1 MIMREIG
8 KAKKIEGYKEIVTYG
23 FHPYKV
29 PMTDARGITKEV
41 EFVATLTE
49 TVLDHIACHTCNK
62 YIGKLEEEMSSSI
75 IACKHTNL
83 TENKINERV
92 LTFDCDDCG
101 GTWKGD
107 PDKPYW
113 TPTGTQEYICF
124 ECCGDILE
132 NESPER

>member
-1 MIMREIG
+1 MREIG

-49 TVLDHIACHTCNK
+49 TVLDHIPCNMCKK
-62 YIGKLEEEMSSSI
+62 YIGKYEEEMAASLI
-75 IACKHTNL
+75 KCKHMNL

-101 GTWKGD
+101 GSWKGD
-107 PDKPYW
+107 PDRPFW
-113 TPTGTQEYICF
+113 TPTGEQEYMCF
-124 ECCGDILE
+124 ECYEHLIDI
-132 NESPER
+132 EREMVIK